1 MECDNAAA
9 QRIGGDDSIL
19 ATEVLRS
26 ALQELGHKVVNTAKS
41 GAEALV
47 AYRTTNPDVVT
58 MDVTMPGIDGI
69 AAARNIIKEFPD
81 ARVIMVTSHAQ
92 KGMVMQALNA
102 GAKGYILK
110 PIKKDKLREIL
121 VQVARAPSVELFT

>member
-1 MECDNAAA
+1 MQQLNVLVV
-9 QRIGGDDSIL
+9 DDSIL
-19 ATEVLRS
+19 ATEVLKG

-41 GAEALV
+41 GAEALA

-92 KGMVMQALNA
+92 KGMVMQALDA

-121 VQVARAPSVELFT
+121 AQVAKAASVELFT

>member
-1 MECDNAAA
+1 MQQLNVLVV
-9 QRIGGDDSIL
+9 DDSIL
-19 ATEVLRS
+19 ATEVLKG

-41 GAEALV
+41 GAEAL
-47 AYRTTNPDVVT
+47 ATYRTTNPDVVT

-92 KGMVMQALNA
+92 KGMVMQALDA

-121 VQVARAPSVELFT
+121 AQVAKASSVELFT

>member
-1 MECDNAAA
+1 MQQLNVLVVDN
-9 QRIGGDDSIL
+9 SIL
-19 ATEVLRS
+19 ATEVLKG

-41 GAEALV
+41 GVEALA

-92 KGMVMQALNA
+92 KGMVMQALDA

-121 VQVARAPSVELFT
+121 AQVAKASSVELFT

>member
-1 MECDNAAA
+1 MQPLNVLVVDN
-9 QRIGGDDSIL
+9 SIL

>member
-1 MECDNAAA
+1 MQQLNVLVV
-9 QRIGGDDSIL
+9 DDSIL
-19 ATEVLRS
+19 ATEVLKG

-41 GAEALV
+41 GAEALA

-92 KGMVMQALNA
+92 KGMVMQALDA

-121 VQVARAPSVELFT
+121 AQVSKAASVELFT